1 MAAAPE
7 ATEVHSEARFADD
20 RSTDL
25 QLEAETPADADSPRY
40 APALSGAWWLL
51 LIAMVVALARWLF

>member
-1 MAAAPE
+1 MAATPE
-7 ATEVHSEARFADD
+7 ATEFHSESNFTDD

-25 QLEAETPADADSPRY
+25 QQEAETPAEADSRKY

-51 LIAMVVALARWLF
+51 LIAMVAALARWLF